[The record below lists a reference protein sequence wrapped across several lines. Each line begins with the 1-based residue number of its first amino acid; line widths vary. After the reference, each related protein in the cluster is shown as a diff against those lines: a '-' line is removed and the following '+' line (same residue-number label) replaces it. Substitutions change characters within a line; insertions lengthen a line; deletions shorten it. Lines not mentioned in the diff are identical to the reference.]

1 MVRNKIFE
9 WIGFVIVLISV
20 AVNGTLRAKGI
31 TTGTEINLTIIGII
45 VGLVLTFSPSSLS
58 GNLELKRHLEIVN
71 STCYQV
77 FH

>member
-45 VGLVLTFSPSSLS
+45 VGLVLAFTFFFIRKFRTKETL
-58 GNLELKRHLEIVN
+58 RN
-71 STCYQV
+71 S
-77 FH
+77 